1 LVKAA
6 VSVAREKLVSIGRCF
21 GKFSKTGKFRLH
33 ITALDI
39 LSRYAINKVWIKP
52 TVEQSFLYGN
62 HVLKSG
68 LGRITEDTEKFD
80 GVVIFNMSDLP
91 LGFGRAGR
99 STAECR
105 YVSSGD
111 IVAINQADLG
121 EYLRDEEVI

>member
-6 VSVAREKLVSIGRCF
+6 GSVGREKLISIGRCF

-33 ITALDI
+33 ITALD
-39 LSRYAINKVWIKP
+39 LLARYAMNKVWVKP

-62 HVLKSG
+62 NVLKSG
-68 LGRITEDTEKFD
+68 LGRITENTEKFD
-80 GVVIFNMSDLP
+80 GVIVFNMSDLP
-91 LGFGRAGR
+91 LGFGRAAR
-99 STAECR
+99 STDECR